1 MASSRKS
8 DSLDFLADHR
18 SPASGSV
25 KVRNDRHDKI
35 LRHSLTDEPS
45 IGAKKSRL
53 PVACRRISERIPLM
67 ETGDRTLGLQRR
79 RRMSSRLVVGAILTM
94 VCVSF
99 ARAGD
104 PVVRQPIIVSAPT
117 VWPSRPVAADRPPV
131 LIMDPPPRAVG
142 ANTGRIYTPL
152 PHPGYAPTVTYK
164 PLVPMMAVPQQ
175 YYFGRGIIGQPKLYV
190 PGQPIRNVLRYLSL

>member
-1 MASSRKS
+1 MLA
-8 DSLDFLADHR
+8 FLAHR
-18 SPASGSV
+18 RPSASGSV
-25 KVRNDRHDKI
+25 KVRNNRQDKI
-35 LRHSLTDEPS
+35 LQHSLTDERS
-45 IGAKKSRL
+45 IGAKKSCI

-67 ETGDRTLGLQRR
+67 ETGDRTLGLERR
-79 RRMSSRLVVGAILTM
+79 HRMSRRVVVGAILTM
-94 VCVSF
+94 ACVSS

-117 VWPSRPVAADRPPV
+117 VWPSRPAVADRPPV
-131 LIMDPPPRAVG
+131 LIMDPQPRA
-142 ANTGRIYTPL
+142 TGVRPGQTYTPL
-152 PHPGYAPTVTYK
+152 PHPGYAPTMTYK